1 MDPLTA
7 ANTLATIVQLVGMFK
22 QEHQDAKDANH
33 QKFIEWLQYHRHEDI
48 KNLICNTAAI
58 QAEVT
63 NLLRQDTATIL
74 AKLEVMNSTL
84 ATLASRIDGFQGLSK
99 SLMPDAELSEQAIFV
114 LKQFVDSGEKTFI
127 FQELS
132 TGAVFQPE
140 QGEPFGFYE
149 LRYLSDDIET
159 LEKCGLITLRQISN
173 HGLKIYGIT
182 RAGVRYMESISAKG
196 SNGPA

>member
-1 MDPLTA
+1 MNIDPLTA

-33 QKFIEWLQYHRHEDI
+33 QKFIEWLQYHRHEDV
-48 KNLICNTAAI
+48 KNIICNTAVI

-99 SLMPDAELSEQAIFV
+99 SLMPDAELSEQAISILRQAVASTSTTFV
-114 LKQFVDSGEKTFI
+114 YEEDAASGFFEDQGDSLTFSEPKFV
-127 FQELS
+127 
-132 TGAVFQPE
+132 
-140 QGEPFGFYE
+140 
-149 LRYLSDDIET
+149 SDDMNI
-159 LEKCGLITLRQISN
+159 LERCGLISQRDGGSDAF
-173 HGLKIYGIT
+173 KIYGIT
-182 RAGVRYMESISAKG
+182 RAGTKYIEVIDKK
-196 SNGPA
+196 NQ